1 MIGPNPNDDHRSKR
15 QPDGAPP
22 KNDPTS
28 PLQPRPPFLPW
39 LVIAAIAGAIAFFFL
54 KPSGEA
60 KQTPTISYTQ
70 LRELVNDG
78 VVAEVTL
85 RGDRVVGELTEERPL
100 NGDATKHFSS
110 RLPAQADDTVA
121 AMREQGVDVS
131 VEPPEQDGFGTS
143 VFMSLLPWILI
154 LGFWW
159 YMSRRARQALGNAG
173 GPSGPFGNLM
183 KGRAKRFDAEQ
194 NVTVR
199 FDDVAGLDGPKRDLE
214 EIVTF
219 LKTPERFASV
229 GAEVPRGVLLAGPPG
244 TGKTLL
250 ARAVAGEA
258 GVPFWSVS
266 GSDFIEMFVGVGAAR
281 VREMFADC
289 KKEAPAILFID
300 EIDAVGRSRGTGLG
314 GGHDERE
321 QTLNQLLS
329 EMDGFDPRDRVVV
342 LAATNRPDVLDRALL
357 RPGRFDRQVSVDL
370 PPVDAR
376 RAILEVHTKNKPIA
390 NSVDLEAI
398 ARSTP
403 GMSGAD
409 LANLANEAALATA
422 RGGRDEITQADFDR
436 ALDKIVLGDEREIR
450 LSAEGKRRIAIHEA
464 GHTLVAH
471 ASKPGP
477 PPHRVSIIPRG
488 RSLGVTQQIPE
499 ADQYVVSKPALQSR
513 LAVLM
518 GGYAAEHIVYGHGS
532 TGAEDDLK
540 RATQLAKRMVASYG
554 MSSAVGPVFHEIESD
569 HPFLGRQVATSGG
582 ASDATTHIVEREVQS
597 TLSDALDRAHSILD
611 AERDTFDRLVDEL
624 LEHETLETDELELI
638 LGPRESGDRAHRRH
652 ETQQRKLQ
660 P

>member
-1 MIGPNPNDDHRSKR
+1 MIARNPKDDPRSE
-15 QPDGAPP
+15 PSDP
-22 KNDPTS
+22 KSSPTPS
-28 PLQPRPPFLPW
+28 PPFAPW
-39 LVIAAIAGAIAFFFL
+39 LIVVALASAIAFFVF
-54 KPSGEA
+54 KPSGDA
-60 KQTPTISYTQ
+60 RQSPDVSYTQ
-70 LRELVNDG
+70 LRDLVDEG
-78 VVAEVTL
+78 VVSEITL
-85 RGDRVVGELTEERPL
+85 RGDRVVGELSEERPL
-100 NGDATKHFSS
+100 EGDATKHFTS
-110 RLPAQADDTVA
+110 RLPAQGDDAVA
-121 AMREQGVDVS
+121 AMREHGVNVV
-131 VEPPEQDGFGTS
+131 VEPPEEDGLGTS

-159 YMSRRARQALGNAG
+159 YMSRRARQALGGAG
-173 GPSGPFGNLM
+173 GASGPFGNLT
-183 KGRAKRFDAEQ
+183 KGRAKRFDAEK
-194 NVTVR
+194 NVPVR

-214 EIVTF
+214 EIVAF
-219 LKTPERFASV
+219 LETPERFASV

-357 RPGRFDRQVSVDL
+357 RPGRFDRQISVDL
-370 PPVDAR
+370 PPVTAR
-376 RAILEVHTKNKPIA
+376 RAILEVHTKTKPIDD
-390 NSVDLEAI
+390 SVDLEAL

-409 LANLANEAALATA
+409 LANLANEAALVAA
-422 RGGRDEITQADFDR
+422 REGRDEITHVDFDR

-450 LSAEGKRRIAIHEA
+450 LSPDDRRRIAIHEA

-488 RSLGVTQQIPE
+488 RSLGATQQIPE
-499 ADQYVVSKPALQSR
+499 ADQYVVSEPALR
-513 LAVLM
+513 AKLAVLM
-518 GGYAAEHIVYGHGS
+518 GGYAAEHLVYGHGS
-532 TGAEDDLK
+532 TGAEDDLR

-554 MSSAVGPVFHEIESD
+554 MSGEIGPVHHEIEND
-569 HPFLGRQVATSGG
+569 HPFLGRQVATGAG
-582 ASDATTHIVEREVQS
+582 ASDATTRLVEREVQR
-597 TLSDALDRAHSILD
+597 TLTEALERARGSLDDDR
-611 AERDTFDRLVDEL
+611 ETFDRLVDEL
-624 LEHETLETDELELI
+624 LEHETLETEALELI
-638 LGPRESGDRAHRRH
+638 LGPRQSGDRAFRRPK
-652 ETQQRKLQ
+652 TPQRKLH